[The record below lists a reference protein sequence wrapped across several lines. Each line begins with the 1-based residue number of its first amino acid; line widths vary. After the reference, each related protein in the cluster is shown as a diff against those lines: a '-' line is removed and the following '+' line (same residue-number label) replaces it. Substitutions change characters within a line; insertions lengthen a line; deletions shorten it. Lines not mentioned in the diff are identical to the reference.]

1 MCIRDRVL
9 AVNETFTCNSREI
22 TVPTDSPK
30 TVKNIAIANGTGVV
44 LPGQS
49 PSNPAQVQD
58 DANIKII
65 KPIVTIDKKVNPS
78 VLSYDG
84 QTVTYTITAKNTGDA
99 SYEWT
104 ITDSLFSLSK
114 TVSIEP
120 NNGSITITLVGK
132 FDLANRSITF
142 LKSQNNDLSSNKTV
156 SISNLSLIHI
166 SEPTRPY

>member
-1 MCIRDRVL
+1 MDIPVKNINLTDSTLTSKRSDALADCVSSLNGRVL

-65 KPIVTIDKKVNPS
+65 KPK
-78 VLSYDG
+78 
-84 QTVTYTITAKNTGDA
+84 
-99 SYEWT
+99 
-104 ITDSLFSLSK
+104 
-114 TVSIEP
+114 
-120 NNGSITITLVGK
+120 
-132 FDLANRSITF
+132 
-142 LKSQNNDLSSNKTV
+142 
-156 SISNLSLIHI
+156 
-166 SEPTRPY
+166 